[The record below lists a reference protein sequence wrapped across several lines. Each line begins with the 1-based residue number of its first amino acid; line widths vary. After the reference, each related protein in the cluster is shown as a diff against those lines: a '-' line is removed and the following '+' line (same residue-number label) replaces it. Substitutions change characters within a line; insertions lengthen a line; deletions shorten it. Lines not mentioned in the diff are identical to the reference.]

1 MVFFLSFLIKLV
13 FESFLVFIIFILL
26 FVDEYFFYFFSSG
39 SFLFLFIKVNR
50 GFVSVDFLNVN
61 ELFNCM
67 LYFIRIYFF
76 GFILLY
82 DC

>member
-26 FVDEYFFYFFSSG
+26 LVDEYFFYFFSSG

-67 LYFIRIYFF
+67 LYFIRMYFF

>member
-13 FESFLVFIIFILL
+13 FESFLVFIIFIFL
-26 FVDEYFFYFFSSG
+26 FVDEYFFYFLSSG

-61 ELFNCM
+61 ELFSCM
-67 LYFIRIYFF
+67 LYFIRMYFF